1 MAGTVWSVPVQFAEV
16 PDSGLHVELE
26 APEPTRAGIAE
37 LAGLRA
43 VLELTASF
51 NVTRRGAGLQVQGE
65 VKAQVEQ
72 TCVVT
77 LEPVENAVDE
87 EVDLLFVPGAM
98 PRAEGETEEN
108 LPEPL
113 IDGRIDLGAI
123 ATEFLV
129 LGIDPYPRKPGGAF
143 EGPKPET
150 NGTHPFAALAALKK
164 DQGRSQS

>member
-1 MAGTVWSVPVQFAEV
+1 MCSLCFFFFFFSSRRRHTRSDRDWSSDVCSS
-16 PDSGLHVELE
+16 DL
-26 APEPTRAGIAE
+26 
-37 LAGLRA
+37 
-43 VLELTASF
+43 
-51 NVTRRGAGLQVQGE
+51 QGE

-77 LEPVENAVDE
+77 LEPVGNAIDE
-87 EVDLLFVPGAM
+87 EVDLLFVPGAE
-98 PRAEGETEEN
+98 PRAEGETDEN

-129 LGIDPYPRKPGGAF
+129 LGIDPYPRKPGVAF

-150 NGTHPFAALAALKK
+150 NGTHP
-164 DQGRSQS
+164 